1 MKRKRKLL
9 KGSYDLYITNACNLH
24 CTGCSVLD
32 YDGDYDKKGKITI
45 PYLKLEDVKDIIENF
60 NRLNLCV
67 EELKVL
73 GGEPTTHKELREIT
87 EYLRENKDCY
97 NTLSIV
103 TNGLNFTNR
112 IVEILKNYDRI
123 IISVY
128 KQLGDIRDK
137 MKHSGLGEIISTNSK
152 IDYWEQDS
160 FVRFGEKWNN
170 LEYDIW
176 SNWNNC
182 YQKTNCKSLS
192 KEGVYRCTITM
203 NERIEGVDWSSADAI
218 DNYVHRDEPLDRCK
232 TCYWPGKTELWSSNK
247 WKTDLRNFDK
257 GVQIIE
263 TVNIYEKDN
272 IDNTTILDRSD

>member
-1 MKRKRKLL
+1 MKKRKLL

-32 YDGDYDKKGKITI
+32 YGGDYDKKGKITI

-60 NRLNLCV
+60 NRLDLCV

-87 EYLRENKDCY
+87 EYLVENKDCY
-97 NTLSIV
+97 TKLAIV

-123 IISVY
+123 IISIY

-137 MKHSGLGEIISTNSK
+137 MRFSGLEKIISTNSK
-152 IDYWEQDS
+152 IDFWEQNS
-160 FVRFGEKWNN
+160 FVRFGEKWDN

-182 YQKTNCKSLS
+182 YQKTSCKSLS

-203 NERIEGVDWSSADAI
+203 NERIEGVDWSSAEDI
-218 DNYVHRDEPLDRCK
+218 DDYVHRDEPLNRCE
-232 TCYWPGKTELWSSNK
+232 TCYWPGKTDLWSSNK

-263 TVNIYEKDN
+263 TVNIHEKDN

>member
-32 YDGDYDKKGKITI
+32 YGGDYDKKGKITI

-60 NRLNLCV
+60 NRLDLCV

-87 EYLRENKDCY
+87 EYLVENNDCY
-97 NTLSIV
+97 EKLSIV

-137 MKHSGLGEIISTNSK
+137 MRFSGLEKIISTNSK
-152 IDYWEQDS
+152 IDFWEQDS
-160 FVRFGEKWNN
+160 FVRFGEKWDN

-192 KEGVYRCTITM
+192 KEGIYRCTITM
-203 NERIEGVDWSSADAI
+203 NERIEGVDWSSAEDI
-218 DNYVHRDEPLDRCK
+218 DDYVHRDEPLNRCE
-232 TCYWPGKTELWSSNK
+232 TCYWPGKTDLWSSNK

-263 TVNIYEKDN
+263 TVNIHEKDN

>member
-32 YDGDYDKKGKITI
+32 YGGDYDKKGKITI

-60 NRLNLCV
+60 NRLDLCV

-87 EYLRENKDCY
+87 EYLVENKDCY
-97 NTLSIV
+97 TKLAIV

-123 IISVY
+123 IISIY

-137 MKHSGLGEIISTNSK
+137 MRFSGLEKIISTNSK
-152 IDYWEQDS
+152 IDFWEQNS
-160 FVRFGEKWNN
+160 FVRFGEKWDN

-182 YQKTNCKSLS
+182 YQKTSCKSLS

-203 NERIEGVDWSSADAI
+203 NERIEGVDWSSAEDI
-218 DNYVHRDEPLDRCK
+218 DDYVHRDEPLNRCE
-232 TCYWPGKTELWSSNK
+232 TCYWPGKTDLWSSNK

-263 TVNIYEKDN
+263 TVNIHEKDN

>member
-32 YDGDYDKKGKITI
+32 YGGDYDKKGKITI

-60 NRLNLCV
+60 NRLDLCV

-97 NTLSIV
+97 TKLTIV

-112 IVEILKNYDRI
+112 IIEILKNYDRI
-123 IISVY
+123 VISVY

-137 MKHSGLGEIISTNSK
+137 MRHSGLGEIISTNSK

-160 FVRFGEKWNN
+160 FVRFGEKWDN

-182 YQKTNCKSLS
+182 YQKTSCKSLS
-192 KEGVYRCTITM
+192 KEGIYRCTITM
-203 NERIEGVDWSSADAI
+203 NERIEGVDWSSAEDI
-218 DNYVHRDEPLDRCK
+218 DDYVHRDEPLNRCE
-232 TCYWPGKTELWSSNK
+232 TCYWPGKTDLWSSNK